1 MNKQRGMTLLE
12 VMVALAVLAIAGTA
26 VMKSAS
32 ENLRSLSYIQEKT
45 FALWIADNQMA
56 ELKLSN
62 TWPGTSSRKGTTTFA
77 DTEWQWRSQGVATSD
92 PNFVAVTISVYR
104 NAEEKAALAEIT
116 SYVSR

>member
-1 MNKQRGMTLLE
+1 MKTQAGMTLLE

-32 ENLRSLSYIQEKT
+32 ENLRSLSYLEDKS

-62 TWPGTSSRKGTTTFA
+62 TWPGTSSKKGTTRFA
-77 DTEWQWRSQGVATSD
+77 DNDWHWRSQGVATADS
-92 PNFVAVTISVYR
+92 NFIAVTISVYR
-104 NAEEKAALAEIT
+104 NAEEKTALAEVT